1 MGYKVL
7 KNTLQVSKSNRKK
20 MLKAIKTEYPLSVD
34 SNVKNVETALKLL
47 GFKVETKDRNILE
60 VLPAKKWT
68 FDLITVV
75 NTLIKE
81 WDTESCFIYFDDNEE
96 QVIKLNCEGLRS
108 SKEYGRIK
116 YDINYKKVIED
127 SILDWF
133 NNDVLQ
139 SNSIINKNLH
149 METLD
154 EISSILI
161 EKIRNNEIEK
171 LNMDELVQYIEDNV
185 RYLIQDETMELFDA

>member
-75 NTLIKE
+75 NTLIK
-81 WDTESCFIYFDDNEE
+81 
-96 QVIKLNCEGLRS
+96 
-108 SKEYGRIK
+108 
-116 YDINYKKVIED
+116 
-127 SILDWF
+127 
-133 NNDVLQ
+133 
-139 SNSIINKNLH
+139 
-149 METLD
+149 
-154 EISSILI
+154 
-161 EKIRNNEIEK
+161 
-171 LNMDELVQYIEDNV
+171 
-185 RYLIQDETMELFDA
+185 